1 MRIKFRAALYGPFLL
16 FLTLIPNH
24 NSSASKT
31 HSFKTQKNISRIRIN
46 DVELVIEVAA
56 TEEQRMQGLMGRST
70 LSEGTGMLFIF
81 ERPQVLSFWM
91 KNTIIPLSIGF
102 FDENHCLINIEDMD
116 PPKNGELRLYKS
128 KKPALYALEV
138 PQGWFER
145 HQIHFP
151 MRFLEVQ

>member
-16 FLTLIPNH
+16 FLTLLPNH
-24 NSSASKT
+24 NSSASNT
-31 HSFKTQKNISRIRIN
+31 PSFKTQKNVSRIRIN

-145 HQIHFP
+145 HQIHCL

>member
-1 MRIKFRAALYGPFLL
+1 MSFKYLRVKSRVALYVPFLL

-24 NSSASKT
+24 NSSASNSDGFT
-31 HSFKTQKNISRIRIN
+31 RIRIN
-46 DVELVIEVAA
+46 DTELAIEVAA

-81 ERPQVLSFWM
+81 ERPQILSFWM

-102 FDENHCLINIEDMD
+102 FDKNHCLINIEDMD